1 MEYARING
9 HGMYPPPQAIEHQ
22 HFTNMD
28 TYSLLELETIER
40 QLNDIIAEV
49 PDIVTKGR
57 SNNALVQI

>member
-1 MEYARING
+1 
-9 HGMYPPPQAIEHQ
+9 MYPPPQAIEHQ